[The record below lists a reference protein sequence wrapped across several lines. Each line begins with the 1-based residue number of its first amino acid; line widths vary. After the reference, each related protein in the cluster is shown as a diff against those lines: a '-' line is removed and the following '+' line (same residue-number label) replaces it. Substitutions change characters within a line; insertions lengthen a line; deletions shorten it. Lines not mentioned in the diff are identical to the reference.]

1 MNSSSTTT
9 RRPNALQARS
19 TLAAIVALTAIG
31 GSVLAAPFAL
41 GNLVVS
47 RVGDGTSTLSGA
59 GAAVFLDEYT
69 TALGQTS
76 AVQSVALPTTASG
89 SNASFVDSGTSTS
102 DGTLTLSTNGKFLT
116 IAGYAGAVGT
126 ASITSVA
133 GINRVV
139 ARIAANGTVDT
150 TTSLNQTT
158 TYSGNN
164 IRSAASTDGTTL
176 FLGGTASSTGGVR
189 TANLGDASST
199 QVEGT
204 TTNTRVVNLFNGN
217 LYFSTGSGTAGIYQ
231 IGSGGI
237 STASGQTTTLIAAD
251 PAGPIVAPATTNN
264 GSPYDFYFANANTLF
279 VADDRSN
286 ANGGLLQYVNSGS
299 GFTLTNTYNL
309 TGTTTGTTAGLRG
322 LTGSATDLFAI
333 SSDNRL
339 VDFNLGSTSFTTL
352 ATAATNTNFRGVDFA
367 PNSGTLPAAAPEP
380 SQVAGL
386 GFFAFGLAGV
396 ILKARRKRSTAS
408 VNVR

>member
-9 RRPNALQARS
+9 RRPSALQARS

-31 GSVLAAPFAL
+31 GSVLAAPFTL

-309 TGTTTGTTAGLRG
+309 AGATTGTTAGLRG

-339 VDFNLGSTSFTTL
+339 VDFNLSSTSFTTL